1 MSRALRAT
9 SWAAGPFGLRQ
20 TVQVGPEVVSVTS
33 AMSRAELMD
42 LAKVVLHAATELRM
56 AGFEAHQR
64 PGEEY

>member
-1 MSRALRAT
+1 MSRALKAT

-20 TVQVGPEVVSVTS
+20 TFRLGSELVSVTS

-56 AGFEAHQR
+56 AGYEEHQR